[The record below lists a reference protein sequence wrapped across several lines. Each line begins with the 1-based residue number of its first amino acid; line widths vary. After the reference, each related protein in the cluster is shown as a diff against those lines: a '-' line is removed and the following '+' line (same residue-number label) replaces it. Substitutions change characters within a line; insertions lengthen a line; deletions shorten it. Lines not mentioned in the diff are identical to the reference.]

1 MWRKIKKNVNK
12 TRGGLSERPAH
23 SPALVEAGFGTERF
37 SLCHGEAPD
46 TSSRHGGSGLS
57 LPGCE
62 TPAGSLFAN
71 VEVKVNTGKA
81 DQMPIL
87 PDCSFLPI
95 PDPGSSA
102 ALAPQTPHPGRPP
115 PEPAAP
121 ALLGSA
127 LCVCVCARSKSVA
140 FGGMGRSEGIE
151 PFQSWNI
158 SVA

>member
-87 PDCSFLPI
+87 PDCSSCRSRIRDRLLPSRRRRPT
-95 PDPGSSA
+95 PDVPLQS
-102 ALAPQTPHPGRPP
+102 LPHLP
-115 PEPAAP
+115 
-121 ALLGSA
+121 
-127 LCVCVCARSKSVA
+127 C
-140 FGGMGRSEGIE
+140 
-151 PFQSWNI
+151 
-158 SVA
+158 